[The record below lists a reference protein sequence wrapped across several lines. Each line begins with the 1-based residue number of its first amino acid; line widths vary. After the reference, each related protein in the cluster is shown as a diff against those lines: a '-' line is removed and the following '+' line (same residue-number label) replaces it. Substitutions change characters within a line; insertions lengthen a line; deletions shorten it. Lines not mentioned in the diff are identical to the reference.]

1 MATASFPSQQ
11 DNAEGRDFLR
21 TGSDI
26 ADAILQPIASLKLT
40 VVLLFL
46 AILSVLFGT
55 LAQVDADIWKAVSDY
70 FRIDTRILFMDRFP
84 YINIAELFT
93 RVPTK
98 IFFPK
103 SWFPEMQ
110 GISETRGFWFPRGWT
125 IGIVM
130 MLNLVA
136 AHLVRFKIAA
146 EGKRLL
152 FGWIGLAASV
162 TVTWLVIQ
170 SGNNATGAQVNNL
183 VTYEMLWRL
192 SGVAAFAVTAMAIWA
207 AVNAKSRAA
216 FWSLIAASGLL
227 ASLSVYLV
235 ASPPL
240 SPSSMRILYQ
250 LAKGTL
256 AGVAILIPSWMVFDK
271 RAGIVALHAG
281 IGLMMGY
288 EVYVGMHAAKMESR
302 MQIEEGQVANYAYD
316 IRHAELAVVDKSD
329 PDHDL
334 HTVIPGSMLAPG
346 AQFDNDK
353 LPFKLELV
361 DFYPNSDVQ
370 PRLPKDKGVESVATK
385 GRGLQIIVEPRRVG
399 SGVDTDQKADVP
411 SGFVRVL
418 DRKTGADEGVYLV
431 SALLTRPETIQ
442 VDGKEYDLALRF
454 RREYKPYTIE
464 LKDVQKNDYAGT
476 SRPKDYRSYIHLTDV
491 RNGVDKDFEIW
502 MNNPLRYAGETFYQ
516 SSYIPAGAVG
526 DNREMTDFQVVTNEG
541 WMTPYVACMIVVIG
555 MLYHFGLIL
564 MRFLKRSVAAGQPA
578 ATTEELFAGESPSGS
593 RGRNWKVYAPAAG
606 VALLAA
612 LYILSMAYRKPKL
625 VDGFDLAAF
634 GRIPLFDGGRAQPID
649 SYALNNLMQVSER
662 ESFWD
667 DKKVKQPALKWLLD
681 SIAKP
686 QDVAEKN
693 AVFKIDNPDIVSA
706 LKLDWRESHLYS
718 QKEIDGHWPEMRS
731 QIEAAGKKSNDSR
744 SIFERKLLSLAGRIN
759 QYEKMKASFM
769 DLRTV
774 ATGLPKMP
782 TQEDFQKDRRAAEE
796 ATAQLADI
804 LQNARARF
812 GEMHLPLVIPT
823 HTGKGKDGQETLFQ
837 RLKTNWE
844 PLPLASVYAHIGDS
858 AGEQIPALNLFSA
871 ILADYRDNKPA
882 EFNAKVQEYLGFLKG
897 LSLEERT
904 VPGTGTTLWLSTTSY
919 ESFYNQFSPFW
930 GAFFLYLM
938 AMVIVLVGWLLAPL
952 GVFRQFRDAAWA
964 LTLVTFLL
972 HTYALAGRIYISGRP
987 PVTNLYSASIFI
999 GWAIVAMGLVL
1010 ELISK
1015 MGIATLSAAIA
1026 GCLTLRVAHVLRFDG
1041 DTLSVLEPV
1050 LDTQF
1055 WLATHVV
1062 CITLGYAT
1070 SYVAGLLGIGYVL
1083 GGVATPMLDPKIRKT
1098 VYGMTYGTIC
1108 FALFFSFFGTV
1119 LGGLWAD
1126 DSWGRFWG
1134 WDPKENG
1141 ALIIVLWNALILH
1154 ARWGGMARERG
1165 VAILSVLGNI
1175 VVTWSFFGVNEL
1187 GVGLHTY
1194 GFTEGRL
1201 MWIGVFAG
1209 LHLLIAAVGCLPKAY
1224 WWSLNRNDSRGGG
1237 GMGMTAA

>member
-1 MATASFPSQQ
+1 MATTSFPSQ
-11 DNAEGRDFLR
+11 DEAESRDLLR
-21 TGSDI
+21 TGSEI

-55 LAQVDADIWKAVSDY
+55 LAQVDADIWKAVADY
-70 FRIDTRILFMDRFP
+70 FRIDVRQLFVEGAPWLNFR
-84 YINIAELFT
+84 ELFT
-93 RVPTK
+93 WVPTK

-103 SWFPEMQ
+103 SWFPDLV
-110 GISETRGFWFPRGWT
+110 GVSETRGFWFPRGWT

-130 MLNLVA
+130 MLNLVS

-146 EGKRLL
+146 EGKRLM

-192 SGVAAFAVTAMAIWA
+192 AGIAAFAVTALCIWGT
-207 AVNAKSRAA
+207 VNAKSRAA
-216 FWSLIAASGLL
+216 FWTLIAASGLL
-227 ASLSVYLV
+227 AALSVFLIS
-235 ASPPL
+235 SPPL

-256 AGVAILIPSWMVFDK
+256 AGIAILIPCWMIFDK
-271 RAGIVALHAG
+271 RAGVVALHAG
-281 IGLMMGY
+281 IGLMMAY
-288 EVYVGMHAAKMESR
+288 EVYVGMHAARMEAR

-316 IRHAELAVVDKSD
+316 IRAAELAVVDKSN

-334 HTVIPGSMLAPG
+334 HTVVPASMLVPG
-346 AQFDNDK
+346 RTFSDDR
-353 LPFKLELV
+353 LPFNLELL

-370 PRLPKDKGVESVATK
+370 PRLPKDKDVKTPATK
-385 GRGLQIIVEPRRVG
+385 GRGLQIVVEPRPIG

-411 SGFVRVL
+411 SGFVRVI
-418 DRKTGADEGVYLV
+418 DRKTGADEGVYMV
-431 SALLTRPETIQ
+431 SALLTRPETIEFG
-442 VDGKEYDLALRF
+442 GKSYDLSLRF
-454 RREYKPYTIE
+454 RREYKPYQIE

-476 SRPKDYRSYIHLTDV
+476 SRPKDYRSYIHLTDA

-516 SSYIPAGAVG
+516 SSYIPAGAIG

-541 WMTPYVACMIVVIG
+541 WMTPYVACMIVVVG
-555 MLYHFGLIL
+555 MLFHFGLLL
-564 MRFLKRSVAAGQPA
+564 MRFLKRSLGAIENTPVAGAGWD
-578 ATTEELFAGESPSGS
+578 
-593 RGRNWKVYAPAAG
+593 WKVYGPAVGLAT
-606 VALLAA
+606 LAA
-612 LYILSMAYRKPKL
+612 LYTVSMAYRKPAL

-634 GRIPLFDGGRAQPID
+634 GRIPIFDGGRAQPID

-662 ESFWD
+662 QSFWD
-667 DKKVKQPALKWLLD
+667 ENKKKQSALKWLLD

-686 QDVAEKN
+686 QEVAEKN
-693 AVFKIDNPDIVSA
+693 AVFKIDNPDITNA

-718 QKEIDGHWPEMRS
+718 QKEIDAQWPEMKS
-731 QIEAAGKKSNDSR
+731 QIEAAGKKRGDDR

-774 ATGLPKMP
+774 TSGLPKMP
-782 TQEDFQKDRRAAEE
+782 TQEDFRRDRRAAEE

-804 LQNARARF
+804 LQNAKARF

-823 HTGKGKDGQETLFQ
+823 HTGKTKSGEETLFQ
-837 RLKTNWE
+837 RLKTSWE

-858 AGEQIPALNLFSA
+858 AGERIPSLDLFSE
-871 ILADYRDNKPA
+871 ILAAYRDNKPD
-882 EFNAKVQEYLGFLKG
+882 EFNAKVQDYLGLMNG
-897 LSLEERT
+897 LTLEERA
-904 VPGTGTTLWLSTTSY
+904 VPGTGTTLWMSTTNY
-919 ESFYNQFSPFW
+919 EAFYNQFAPFW
-930 GAFFLYLM
+930 GAFSLYLV
-938 AMVIVLVGWLLAPL
+938 AMVLVLLGWLLSPL
-952 GVFRQFRDAAWA
+952 GVFRQFRAAAWA
-964 LTLVTFLL
+964 LTFVTFAL
-972 HTYALAGRIYISGRP
+972 HTYALGGRIYISGRP
-987 PVTNLYSASIFI
+987 PVTNLYSAAVFI
-999 GWAIVAMGLVL
+999 GWAIVAMGLIL
-1010 ELISK
+1010 EVVSK
-1015 MGIATLSAAIA
+1015 MGIATLAAAIA
-1026 GCLTLRVAHVLRFDG
+1026 GCLTLRVADALRLDG

-1070 SYVAGLLGIGYVL
+1070 SYVAGLLGIGYIL

-1154 ARWGGMARERG
+1154 ARWGGMARDRG

-1201 MWIGVFAG
+1201 MWIGMFAG
-1209 LHLLIAAVGCLPKAY
+1209 LHILIAAIGCLPKAY
-1224 WWSLNRNDSRGGG
+1224 WWSYNRNETPARP
-1237 GMGMTAA
+1237 GMTAA